1 MDDINNKIKE
11 LENKILNL
19 KVEAGIIDSRID
31 TLSCYR
37 GTEGELDELYEQ
49 SNNLEEEID
58 KLQKELNELQQKK
71 KTPNK
76 R

>member
-11 LENKILNL
+11 LESKILNL
-19 KVEAGIIDSRID
+19 KVEVGVIDSRID

-37 GTEGELDELYEQ
+37 GTEHELEELYEQ
-49 SNNLEEEID
+49 SNNLEDEIS

-71 KTPNK
+71 QTST
-76 R
+76 RR

>member
-11 LENKILNL
+11 LESKILNL
-19 KVEAGIIDSRID
+19 KVEVGVIDSRID

-37 GTEGELDELYEQ
+37 GTENDIEELYEQ
-49 SNNLEEEID
+49 SNNLEDEIS

-71 KTPNK
+71 QTST
-76 R
+76 RR